1 MDDICAEL
9 DKLTEKNERAAM
21 SLRAETKY
29 KALAEELAKIQE
41 EDDPEALMLTMIENA
56 DAAIDSFVDSLI
68 VDQGSSDFIDAV
80 AFKVSEED
88 LPVAREYIALM
99 TLKKNQKTLDKIIDS
114 FFYKEVNESKR
125 LAALP
130 TVVSRKFKGP
140 VKKLILGELDAK
152 LANAREALRLTGA
165 DLADSKDVFDEIR
178 ELRKEYDD
186 AQASPYVVPD
196 YHNGEMELVE
206 TDPIVSDNANY
217 RYTASTSQNKLT
229 ENIGKTI
236 LAINR
241 LARAMQT
248 TFNPNSNIKN
258 QGFRD
263 PMNAFTVGGAA
274 HLAKYFG
281 NEIHENFINAV
292 VEWVKRENPEN
303 WKALEAKAIE
313 LDTTPEALAVEM
325 LQLRAAVNSTTMV
338 QWLKEPYS
346 KGPEAVSR
354 GYWGDQIKQTKRAV
368 GKVIDVLSKPAETWS
383 DVREVGSRK
392 AVIGAV
398 LSKKLKSGSS
408 VEEAL
413 RAAQFAGAN
422 ATTNYGRM
430 LVHFENFR
438 RTVNYFGAGVNGFK
452 SFWRMF
458 ELDPIGLMT
467 RMNIGIIIPLMAA
480 TIFSLSN
487 EKNRKVYRA
496 LREYDKKNQLVVV
509 VDGRVYNIPIPQ
521 EMYGITS
528 MVRSAVES
536 LFDGNRHAFWEL
548 AMNDL
553 LGFGPVDFSD
563 FMDIDANRFGD
574 DATFLERMGGLGLS
588 FVNQFT
594 DVATQ
599 SIIEAA
605 FNIDTYTGKPIDTSY
620 KQFDDE
626 GNYIV
631 VNPMSTGKF
640 AEELGKFTGWSAPI
654 ISHTLKNVLGQVG
667 RDVLNTIVG
676 GQTPLDFAES
686 EASSLVSLTGKNYD
700 RITQE
705 WNANVAVLW
714 REKEGL
720 LEAYNDYSSQ
730 INKEYDEERR
740 KKLRA
745 DRQNLIDPFLN
756 KVANAVKK
764 LKEDYPGSYDQYR
777 FASVVSLLNFD
788 TGTTTGNTAEQRA
801 NSTDTYY
808 DNLEQAYL
816 WMQRLGIQSADDDSL
831 LGYVTY
837 DKKTGKPT
845 VKYNMPTS
853 ILAAREAYMNKGDR
867 NTAELRLILKTANIK
882 SYDMTHSDEY
892 KEAKA
897 AGKAALK
904 QYKAD
909 WNAKVVKEIAPYIRE
924 MGVDNVLANGPVMD
938 ILQDYLFVD
947 SPYTARDYLTK
958 IFKEAK

>member
-29 KALAEELAKIQE
+29 KALAEELAKLQE
-41 EDDPEALMLTMIENA
+41 EEDPEALMLTMIQSA
-56 DAAIDSFVDSLI
+56 DAAIDSFVDALL
-68 VDQGSSDFIDAV
+68 VDQGSSDFVDAV
-80 AFKVSEED
+80 AFNVSEED
-88 LPVAREYIALM
+88 LPAAREYVALM
-99 TLKKNQKTLDKIIDS
+99 TLKKNQKELNKIIDS
-114 FFYKEVNESKR
+114 FFHKEVNESKR
-125 LAALP
+125 LSALP
-130 TVVSRKFKGP
+130 NLVSRKFKGP

-152 LANAREALRLTGA
+152 LANAREALRLAGA
-165 DLADSKDVFDEIR
+165 DLADAKDVFDEIK
-178 ELRKEYDD
+178 ELKKEYDE
-186 AQASPYVVPD
+186 AQASPYVVPN
-196 YHNGEMELVE
+196 YHDGEMELVE
-206 TDPIVSDNANY
+206 TDPFIADNVNY
-217 RYTASTSQNKLT
+217 RYTAGTSANKLT
-229 ENIGKTI
+229 ENIGKTM

-248 TFNPNSNIKN
+248 TFNPGSIKN
-258 QGFRD
+258 QGYRD
-263 PMNAFTVGGAA
+263 PFNSIVVGGAA
-274 HLAKYFG
+274 HLAEYCG
-281 NEIHENFINAV
+281 NEIYENYIDAV
-292 VEWVKRENPEN
+292 VDWVKKENPEN
-303 WKALEAKAIE
+303 WKALEAKAVE
-313 LDTTPEALAVEM
+313 LDTTPEALAAEM
-325 LQLRAAVNSTTMV
+325 LQLRASLNSTTMV
-338 QWLKEPYS
+338 QWMKEPYG
-346 KGPEAVSR
+346 KGSGATNR
-354 GYWGDQIKQTKRAV
+354 GYWGEQADKTKKAV
-368 GKVIDVLSKPAETWS
+368 GKVIDILSKPAEAINE
-383 DVREVGSRK
+383 VREVQARK
-392 AVIGAV
+392 AVIGSV
-398 LSKKLKSGSS
+398 LTKKLKSGSS

-422 ATTNYGRM
+422 ANTNYGRM

-467 RMNIGIIIPLMAA
+467 RMNIGIIIPIMAA

-487 EKNRKVYRA
+487 EKSRKVYRA

-509 VDGRVYNIPIPQ
+509 VDGRIYNIPIPQ

-528 MVRSAVES
+528 IVRSAVES
-536 LFDGNRHAFWEL
+536 LFNGNRHAFWEL

-553 LGFGPVDFSD
+553 LGFGPIDFSD

-620 KQFDDE
+620 QIFDED
-626 GNYIV
+626 GNRVV
-631 VNPMSTGKF
+631 VNPVSTGKF
-640 AEELGKFTGWSAPI
+640 AEDLGKYTGWSAPI
-654 ISHTLKNVLGQVG
+654 IAHTLKNMVGQVG
-667 RDVLNTIVG
+667 KDVLDTIVG
-676 GQTPLDFAES
+676 GQTPLDFAENEMS
-686 EASSLVSLTGKNYD
+686 NLISLTGKNYD
-700 RITQE
+700 RISQE
-705 WNANVAVLW
+705 WNANISALW
-714 REKEGL
+714 REKEAL
-720 LEAYNDYSSQ
+720 LDDYNDYSAQ
-730 INKEYDEERR
+730 INKEYDEEVK

-764 LKEDYPGSYDQYR
+764 LKEDYPGSYDQFR

-788 TGTTTGNTAEQRA
+788 TGTTPGNTAEQRS
-801 NSTDTYY
+801 NSSDTYY
-808 DNLEQAYL
+808 DNLEQSYL
-816 WMQRLGIQSADDDSL
+816 WMQRLGIQSSDDDSL

-867 NTAELRLILKTANIK
+867 NTAELKLILKTAGIK
-882 SYDMTHSDEY
+882 SYDMTNSDEY
-892 KEAKA
+892 KAAKA

-909 WNAKVVKEIAPYIRE
+909 WNAKVVKEIAPYIKN
-924 MGVDNVLANGPVMD
+924 MGIDNVLANGPVMD
-938 ILQDYLFVD
+938 ILNDYLFVD
-947 SPYTARDYLTK
+947 NLYQAKSYLTK

>member
-9 DKLTEKNERAAM
+9 DKLTEKNERAMM

-29 KALAEELAKIQE
+29 KALAEELAKLQE
-41 EDDPEALMLTMIENA
+41 EEDPEALMLTMMENA
-56 DAAIDSFVDSLI
+56 DAAIDSFVDTLI
-68 VDQGSSDFIDAV
+68 VDQGSADFIDAV
-80 AFKVSEED
+80 AFRVSEED

-99 TLKKNQKTLDKIIDS
+99 TLKDNKKTLNKIIDS
-114 FFYKEVNESKR
+114 FFHKEVNESKR
-125 LAALP
+125 LAGLP
-130 TVVSRKFKGP
+130 TVVTRKFKEP
-140 VKKLILGELDAK
+140 IRKLILGELDAK

-165 DLADSKDVFDEIR
+165 DLADSEDVFSEIK
-178 ELRKEYDD
+178 EFQKEYDD
-186 AQASPYVVPD
+186 AQASPYVVPNFHD
-196 YHNGEMELVE
+196 GEMELVE
-206 TDPIVSDNANY
+206 TDPFVANTANY

-229 ENIGKTI
+229 ENIGKTM

-241 LARAMQT
+241 MARAMET
-248 TFNPNSNIKN
+248 VFNPGSIKN
-258 QGFRD
+258 QGYRD
-263 PMNAFTVGGAA
+263 PFNSFVVGGAT

-281 NEIHENFINAV
+281 DEIYEKHIDAV

-303 WKALEAKAIE
+303 WKALEARAVE

-338 QWLKEPYS
+338 KWMKEPYG
-346 KGPEAVSR
+346 KGSEATNV
-354 GYWGDQIKQTKRAV
+354 GYWGEQARRTKKAV
-368 GKVIDVLSKPAETWS
+368 GKVIDVLSKPAEKLG
-383 DVREVGSRK
+383 DAREVGARN
-392 AVIGAV
+392 AVIGSV
-398 LSKKLKSGSS
+398 LSKKIRSGSS
-408 VEEAL
+408 IEEAL

-422 ATTNYGRM
+422 ANTNYGRM
-430 LVHFENFR
+430 LVHLENFR

-467 RMNIGIIIPLMAA
+467 RMNIGIIIPIVAA

-487 EKNRKVYRA
+487 EKSRKVYRA

-509 VDGRVYNIPIPQ
+509 VDGKIYNIPIPQ

-528 MVRSAVES
+528 IVRSAVES

-563 FMDIDANRFGD
+563 FMDIDANRFAK
-574 DATFLERMGGLGLS
+574 DATFLERLGGLGLS

-605 FNIDTYTGKPIDTSY
+605 FNIDTYTGKPIDTSD
-620 KQFDDE
+620 KVFDDE
-626 GNYIV
+626 GNLIV
-631 VNPMSTGKF
+631 INPVSTGKF

-654 ISHTLKNVLGQVG
+654 IAHTLKNMVGQVG
-667 RDVLNTIVG
+667 KDVLDTIVG
-676 GQTPLDFAES
+676 GQTPMNFAES
-686 EASSLVSLTGKNYD
+686 EMSKLISLTGKNYD
-700 RITQE
+700 RINQE
-705 WNANVAVLW
+705 WNANVAALW
-714 REKEGL
+714 REKEEL
-720 LEAYNDYSSQ
+720 LKQYNEYSAQ
-730 INKEYDEERR
+730 INKEYDEEVR

-756 KVANAVKK
+756 KVATAVKR
-764 LKEDYPGSYDQYR
+764 LKEDYPGSYDQFR
-777 FASVVSLLNFD
+777 FAAVVSLLTFD
-788 TGTTTGNTAEQRA
+788 TGTTPGDTAEQRA
-801 NSTDTYY
+801 TSTNTYY
-808 DNLEQAYL
+808 ENLERAYQ

-831 LGYVTY
+831 LGYVT
-837 DKKTGKPT
+837 KNAKGEVV

-867 NTAELRLILKTANIK
+867 NTAELKLILKTAGIN
-882 SYDMTHSDEY
+882 SYDKTNSDEY
-892 KEAKA
+892 KTAKA

-909 WNAKVVKEIAPYIRE
+909 WNTKVVKEIAPYIQNIGIE
-924 MGVDNVLANGPVMD
+924 NVLANGPVMD
-938 ILQDYLFVD
+938 ILESHLFVD
-947 SPYTARDYLTK
+947 NPYKARDYLTK